1 MYICHCRAVSDRT
14 IRAEIELGAIDEDDI
29 GDRCGAGTRCGS
41 CLDEIRR
48 LCHESSVDV
57 RRTPALVGS

>member
-29 GDRCGAGTRCGS
+29 GERCGAGTSCGS
-41 CLDEIRR
+41 CVDEIRR
-48 LCHESSVDV
+48 LCHEIRVEV
-57 RRTPALVGS
+57 RRAPVLVA